1 MAIAKIC
8 GIMFKLMGHMSMDT
22 KMCITIAFIAYN
34 KNNIARLFLM
44 NNFKFTTKNVM
55 RKQLL
60 LLLIGGILCSS
71 LDASGTFDK
80 TLKTRWSDEV
90 SADNVW
96 TSYPRPKLKRDLW
109 QNLNGLWQ
117 YAITGIDADRKSVEY
132 EGEILVPF
140 AVESSLSG
148 VKKTVLPTDRI
159 WYSKEFVLFPEMK
172 GKNIILHFGAVDYEC
187 DLWLNGRFV
196 GSHTGGN
203 NPFSFDITK
212 FINKSGAQKLEMRVY
227 DPTDTESVTRGKQQ
241 LDQKGIWYTP
251 VSGIWKTVWLE
262 ALPEKYIK
270 TVYPEADIYD
280 GTVSFDILTNAK
292 GDEVVE
298 VDVFDNGSVI
308 ISGKGSVSDKIK
320 LNIPDYKLWS
330 PEIPKLYDVKIKLLR
345 NGKVLDE
352 VKTYFAFR
360 KVSIV
365 TDTAGYRRFA
375 LNDEI
380 LFQYG
385 TLDQGWWPDG
395 LLTPPSEKAMLWDMV
410 QLKNMGFN
418 TIRKHIKVE
427 PELYYYYA
435 DSLGLMVW
443 QDMVSGFATERKKDE
458 HVAAHALVDWNAS
471 AEHSEQW
478 QSELFEMIDQLR
490 FYPSITTW
498 VVFNEGWGQH
508 NTKEIVGKVS
518 EYDRSRIIDGVSGW
532 TDRGVGDLY
541 DIHNYP
547 VTSMILS
554 ENNGGRV
561 SVLGEFGGFG
571 LPLQGHL
578 WNPDMRN
585 WGYKNIEGGVDL
597 MSSYSRV
604 VYDLETLISQGLSGA
619 IYTQT
624 TDVEGEVNGLITYD
638 REIVKIPVDYM
649 HLLHNRLYHID
660 AAEAV
665 TLIPDA
671 RSKQS
676 GLKNIT
682 VQGQNF
688 VAKEFPIM
696 LKGKNVVRSEFEF
709 YSKKEFENL
718 SLWLDMPGKVKV
730 WINGTKVFEQ
740 ESRQSRHYNQYN
752 ISDYSSYLKKGKNEF
767 VLELESSVAKDY
779 RFDYGLKAF

>member
-1 MAIAKIC
+1 M
-8 GIMFKLMGHMSMDT
+8 
-22 KMCITIAFIAYN
+22 
-34 KNNIARLFLM
+34 
-44 NNFKFTTKNVM
+44 M
-55 RKQLL
+55 RKKLL
-60 LLLIGGILCSS
+60 PLLIGGILCSS
-71 LDASGTFDK
+71 LDASGSSDK

-109 QNLNGLWQ
+109 QNLNGLWE
-117 YAITGIDADRKSVEY
+117 YAITGVDADRKSVEY

-148 VKKTVLPTDRI
+148 VRKPVFPTDRI
-159 WYSKEFVLFPEMK
+159 WYSKEFVLSPEMK
-172 GKNIILHFGAVDYEC
+172 GRNIILHFGAVDYEC
-187 DLWLNGRFV
+187 ELWLNGRFV

-203 NPFSFDITK
+203 NPFSFDITRY
-212 FINKSGAQKLEMRVY
+212 INKSGAQKLEMKVY

-262 ALPEKYIK
+262 ALPEKYIES
-270 TVYPEADIYD
+270 VYPEADIYD

-298 VDVFDNGSVI
+298 VEVFDNGSVI
-308 ISGKGSVSDKIK
+308 ASRKVSVSEEIK
-320 LNIPDYKLWS
+320 LDVPDYKLWS
-330 PEIPKLYDVKIKLLR
+330 PETPVLYDVRIRLEK

-352 VKTYFAFR
+352 VNTYFAFR
-360 KVSIV
+360 NVSIIN
-365 TDTAGYRRFA
+365 DAAGYRRFA
-375 LNDEI
+375 LNDKV

-458 HVAAHALVDWNAS
+458 HVSANSSVDWNAS
-471 AEHSEQW
+471 PEHSEQW

-660 AAEAV
+660 GVETV

-676 GLKNIT
+676 GLKNII

-688 VAKEFPIM
+688 VAGEFPVM

-709 YSKKEFENL
+709 YSEKEFENL

-740 ESRQSRHYNQYN
+740 ECRQSRHYNQYN
-752 ISDYSSYLKKGKNEF
+752 ISDYSNCLKIGKNEF